1 MSAAS
6 DDDWSPD
13 DAVLGRADA
22 LLNKHRRAGA
32 RPAADPNAVPTLT
45 EAVGG
50 DPAAQAIP
58 TLTDS
63 IAAPIAAG
71 RPAAADAPAAT
82 PEPVAP
88 EPVAPESVEPPP
100 DSAPEADATAGN
112 TDYGLTA
119 PVQNGEVISRVQT
132 QNLEHGVYQKLR
144 QGLDA
149 QIESVLE
156 QRFMPEVAT
165 ALDRALQTI
174 SSDLKT
180 HIDTAVRASIEAA
193 LKNRLPAPRED
204 AGSRPDAPEDA
215 VAESGIMR

>member
-71 RPAAADAPAAT
+71 RPAAAEAPAAT

-88 EPVAPESVEPPP
+88 EPVEPPP
-100 DSAPEADATAGN
+100 DSAPEADATMGN

-119 PVQNGEVISRVQT
+119 PAQNGEVISRVQ
-132 QNLEHGVYQKLR
+132 
-144 QGLDA
+144 
-149 QIESVLE
+149 S
-156 QRFMPEVAT
+156 
-165 ALDRALQTI
+165 
-174 SSDLKT
+174 
-180 HIDTAVRASIEAA
+180 
-193 LKNRLPAPRED
+193 
-204 AGSRPDAPEDA
+204 
-215 VAESGIMR
+215 

>member
-6 DDDWSPD
+6 DDNWSPD
-13 DAVLGRADA
+13 DDVLGRADA
-22 LLNKHRRAGA
+22 LLSKHRRASA
-32 RPAADPNAVPTLT
+32 MPAADPNAVPTLT

-50 DPAAQAIP
+50 DADAQAIP

-63 IAAPIAAG
+63 LAAPIAAG
-71 RPAAADAPAAT
+71 RPSAAEAPAAT
-82 PEPVAP
+82 PKPVAP
-88 EPVAPESVEPPP
+88 EPVEPPP
-100 DSAPEADATAGN
+100 EAASGADAAAGD

-132 QNLEHGVYQKLR
+132 QNLEHGVYHKLR

-193 LKNRLPAPRED
+193 LNNRLPAPRED
-204 AGSRPDAPEDA
+204 A
-215 VAESGIMR
+215 